1 MASAYH
7 QVLAF
12 AYLLDQASAYLLDQA
27 FAYLLGQAFSCH
39 LDQDVSFPQVLAFSF
54 HQVHPQAF
62 SFLQVQLLA
71 SSYHQVPAFS
81 YSRVLAFLNFLFRAF
96 SCPQVQVPFS
106 HLTLALA
113 AAFHLLQGLS
123 FLQVPSFSWHQVPAF
138 FCHQVLASS
147 YPLVLAQAFSYPQ
160 AQASSYPQV
169 LASSC
174 LQGRASSCLQGRAY
188 ACLQVQAFSS
198 LGWHPLVHTH
208 NQGVPVACQGGEMA
222 CQGAAGTHLLESS
235 VAYFVA
241 HFAEE
246 ADQTVL
252 RVDGLAIGERVE
264 CRGLADPETGGS
276 SGPWGFRPES
286 FVGQSE
292 GTYWLQLPP
301 CSRLSQALP
310 FVQAG
315 LSLRQQAVQE
325 LEGFQRLV

>member
-1 MASAYH
+1 
-7 QVLAF
+7 
-12 AYLLDQASAYLLDQA
+12 
-27 FAYLLGQAFSCH
+27 
-39 LDQDVSFPQVLAFSF
+39 
-54 HQVHPQAF
+54 
-62 SFLQVQLLA
+62 
-71 SSYHQVPAFS
+71 
-81 YSRVLAFLNFLFRAF
+81 
-96 SCPQVQVPFS
+96 
-106 HLTLALA
+106 
-113 AAFHLLQGLS
+113 
-123 FLQVPSFSWHQVPAF
+123 
-138 FCHQVLASS
+138 
-147 YPLVLAQAFSYPQ
+147 
-160 AQASSYPQV
+160 
-169 LASSC
+169 
-174 LQGRASSCLQGRAY
+174 
-188 ACLQVQAFSS
+188 
-198 LGWHPLVHTH
+198 
-208 NQGVPVACQGGEMA
+208 MA

-276 SGPWGFRPES
+276 SGPWGSRPES